1 MAKSFN
7 SVLKGIRGMP
17 VNGIVA
23 FTFSRLVEWY
33 NRRHAEGLALQRSNH
48 VWAPKPVEHLDKA
61 KEKARN
67 HDVECFDHD
76 TGKYEVT
83 VRGGT
88 TDDGASLALKVLR
101 CCTC

>member
-1 MAKSFN
+1 
-7 SVLKGIRGMP
+7 
-17 VNGIVA
+17 
-23 FTFSRLVEWY
+23 
-33 NRRHAEGLALQRSNH
+33 
-48 VWAPKPVEHLDKA
+48 VWAPKPIEHLDKA

-88 TDDGASLALKVLR
+88 ADDGASRPSRCYVVVLVDFS
-101 CCTC
+101 CTCGKIKAVSLSMFTLHCGCSTPRL

>member
-1 MAKSFN
+1 M
-7 SVLKGIRGMP
+7 
-17 VNGIVA
+17 
-23 FTFSRLVEWY
+23 
-33 NRRHAEGLALQRSNH
+33 
-48 VWAPKPVEHLDKA
+48 WAPNPVEHLEKA